1 MTGSASLTRL
11 EWSAR
16 RYPVYLFFQKASYW
30 GPIFFLYFSS
40 LLSLSDVLLLE
51 SIYYITVVLLE
62 IPTGY
67 LADRVG
73 HRRVLIGSSIAQ
85 MTACLAFVSSDHFSV
100 LAFGQIMLATG
111 MALGSGSDTSY
122 HFSVLAALG
131 RSDEYGS
138 REAKAARSLLIS
150 QATSALI
157 GGAVATMDLRVA
169 YLFTMASSL
178 VAFAIAA
185 GFLDVTVES
194 SPRKSM
200 VSQIGSCLRDAT
212 HPRLAWAMAY
222 FIFMTVIN
230 HIPHEFYQPFLKTL
244 ILEHA
249 TDISTPLTIGIHTAL
264 TMGVATIAA
273 AISIRIRDRIGSS
286 STLLLAGLIQ
296 TVIISGMALSTS
308 PLIGILLLLRSIPR
322 GLIQAPLNAE
332 IVPLVG
338 KDRRATYLSL
348 QSLMGRLAF
357 GAVLLAFSMFFDGNE
372 IAAPI
377 GVSMTGAAVGLLLLL
392 ALVPLSKSS
401 N

>member
-131 RSDEYGS
+131 RSAEYGS

-169 YLFTMASSL
+169 YLFTMASSV

-249 TDISTPLTIGIHTAL
+249 AL

-338 KDRRATYLSL
+338 KDRQATYLSL